1 MNIIDAILARMK
13 RDLAPNDGKKE
24 YPTAFVLSYTEAKFL
39 ERYLEEARKT
49 KPEPL
54 PAGAKVVSV
63 EDGVE
68 KWETT

>member
-13 RDLAPNDGKKE
+13 RDLTPNDGKKE
-24 YPTAFVLSYTEAKFL
+24 YPTAFVLSHTEAKFL
-39 ERYLEEARKT
+39 ERYLEETRRRR
-49 KPEPL
+49 PEPA
-54 PAGAKVVSV
+54 PAAAKIVSV